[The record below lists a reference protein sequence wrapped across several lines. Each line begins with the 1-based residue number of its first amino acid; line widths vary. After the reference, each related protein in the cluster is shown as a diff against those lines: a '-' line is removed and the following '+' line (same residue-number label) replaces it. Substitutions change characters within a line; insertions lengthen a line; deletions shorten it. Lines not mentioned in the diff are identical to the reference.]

1 MKPEKLPLKKQI
13 GYAIGQL
20 GWSTLVNIIGIQL
33 VYFYIPPS
41 DSGIPNFITQ
51 TTFLVVL
58 NAIVIVAALGR
69 LWDAITDPIIGN
81 MSDRWK
87 GPNGRRIPFLK
98 FGAIP
103 AAFFCVMM
111 FWPIA
116 SGESFTNV
124 VWLFAMQTLFYLF
137 LTIYV
142 TPFFALLPE
151 LGHTPNEKLNLSTW
165 ISVTY
170 ALGII
175 VASQVPGIASALQ
188 TTFDLPDRVTSIQ
201 YAISILAVVSAILM
215 FYPVISIDEKKYCSG
230 SVSDIPMFEAVKKT
244 FKNKNFIYYVVAD
257 FSYFMG
263 VTILLTGL
271 LYYITVLLGLE
282 EDLMGVL
289 LPIMVVLSFLFYPI
303 VNVLAKKYGK
313 KNLIVYSFLFI
324 SLIFFG
330 IFFLGKIPGV
340 PNVAQA
346 FLLVIFYAIPISFLG
361 ILPNAVLADI
371 AEHDALKNG
380 VHQEGMFYAARTL
393 MQKFGQTFGVLVF
406 AGLTS
411 LGKDVGDDFGV
422 RVSGLVGF
430 VLCFFAGVYFYKYKE
445 KELIEE
451 TLELQAK

>member
-1 MKPEKLPLKKQI
+1 
-13 GYAIGQL
+13 
-20 GWSTLVNIIGIQL
+20 
-33 VYFYIPPS
+33 VYFYIPPN
-41 DSGIPNFITQ
+41 DSGIPIFITQ
-51 TTFLVVL
+51 ATFLVVL
-58 NAIVIVAALGR
+58 NTIVIVAALGR

-81 MSDRWK
+81 LSDRWK
-87 GPNGRRIPFLK
+87 GSRGRRIPFLK

-111 FWPIA
+111 FWPIV
-116 SGESFTNV
+116 SGESFANV

-165 ISVTY
+165 ISITY

-175 VASQVPGIASALQ
+175 VASQVPGIASVLQ
-188 TTFDLPDRVTSIQ
+188 TTFDITDRVTAIQ
-201 YAISILAVVSAILM
+201 YAISILAFISAILM

-230 SVSDIPMFEAVKKT
+230 SVSEIPMFEAIKTT
-244 FKNKNFIYYVVAD
+244 FKNKNFVYYVVAD
-257 FSYFMG
+257 FAYFMG

-271 LYYITVLLGLE
+271 LYYITVLLQL
-282 EDLMGVL
+282 DSTLMGIL
-289 LPIMVVLSFLFYPI
+289 LPIMVLLSFLFYPI

-313 KNLIVYSFLFI
+313 KNFIVYSFLFI

-330 IFFLGKIPGV
+330 IFFLGNIPGI
-340 PNVAQA
+340 PNIAQA

-411 LGKDVGDDFGV
+411 FGKDVGDDMGV
-422 RVSGLVGF
+422 RLSGMIGF
-430 VLCFFAGVYFYKYKE
+430 GLCLFAGLYFMKYKE
-445 KELIEE
+445 KELIDE
-451 TLELQAK
+451 TFVMQSKIKV